1 MIRKVFKKKSSNSG
15 KIDKFLDK
23 YNIPREYLSI
33 NRKSISRGAMVGLF
47 WGFIPMP
54 MQMAAVMLST
64 PFIKFNVPLAIST
77 VWLSNPFTMPPMY
90 YMEYLTGNFILGKE
104 GIDNV
109 ELTMDWFSENWDAIV
124 VPLYTGTAFYS
135 IVGSSLVYL
144 LINRLWIASVKKEKL
159 EKDRKRE
166 KHKNKLFS
174 FEPSHE
180 HSTEKDEKKNGE
192 K

>member
-1 MIRKVFKKKSSNSG
+1 MIRKIFKKKSSNSG
-15 KIDKFLDK
+15 KLDKFLDK

-33 NRKSISRGAMVGLF
+33 NRKSVSKAALVGIF

-54 MQMAAVMLST
+54 MQMAAVMLTT
-64 PFIKFNVPLAIST
+64 PFIRFNVPIAISA

-109 ELTMDWFSENWDAIV
+109 ELTMDWFSENWDNIV

-135 IVGSSLVYL
+135 IVVSSLVYF
-144 LINRLWIASVKKEKL
+144 LINRLWIASVKKEKS
-159 EKDRKRE
+159 EKEKKRRKE
-166 KHKNKLFS
+166 ENKLFS
-174 FEPSHE
+174 FEPSHNHHIE
-180 HSTEKDEKKNGE
+180 NEDKK
-192 K
+192 